1 MPLSEEELRLLEQ
14 MERALVE
21 EDPKFASTLR
31 GTTLRSAAR
40 RRALVAGVCFVLGV
54 VVMMAGAISQ
64 IYAIAIG
71 GFVIMLAAA
80 TIGVAALRGRAAA
93 AEEVPPGTEPPGE
106 APGFTLIQG
115 GRSGRTRRPRAA
127 GSSGSFM
134 ERMEQRWRK
143 RKENGGF

>member
-31 GTTLRSAAR
+31 GTTLRSAAK

-64 IYAIAIG
+64 LYAVAIG

-80 TIGVAALRGRAAA
+80 TVGVTALRGHAAA
-93 AEEVPPGTEPPGE
+93 TDEVPPGTEPEGD

-115 GRSGRTRRPRAA
+115 GRAGRSRRPRQSS
-127 GSSGSFM
+127 SSGSFM
-134 ERMEQRWRK
+134 ERMEQRWRR